1 MMSLEQKKAYLET
14 IRKRYKR
21 ATRKQKATIL
31 DEFCSVCEYN
41 RKYAVRLLR
50 KKQKKKRGRPG
61 RKPKYDALNI
71 MKPLKAIW
79 FASDQACSKKLK
91 IILSSV

>member
-41 RKYAVRLLR
+41 RKYAVRLLGKR
-50 KKQKKKRGRPG
+50 KEETRSSGT
-61 RKPKYDALNI
+61 
-71 MKPLKAIW
+71 
-79 FASDQACSKKLK
+79 K
-91 IILSSV
+91 IKI